1 MKMPLRDLRGQKRMG
16 RKTESDQSALP
27 SSYMW
32 GNIRTLQI
40 AQSLNERCFEW
51 LARIARAD
59 TASSLEIISRNRDL
73 WMKFDLRAC
82 TRAARNPIVL
92 FDCNFGRYEWWIRI
106 VSRDAEPFRMNGGRE
121 YWNAENAT
129 AVLRDILT
137 EARTISVADPRA
149 ANLIFGAPS
158 IGVTL
163 LASLTPSDID
173 RIAVQNVFE
182 FRPRW
187 ADKTVFWRNFLSA
200 SVGESDEEMEE
211 AHFLSLQMLGSDFLN
226 STLARHVG
234 PDVIAVG
241 GR

>member
-1 MKMPLRDLRGQKRMG
+1 MR
-16 RKTESDQSALP
+16 RKSGFDQSALP
-27 SSYMW
+27 RSYMW

-40 AQSLNERCFEW
+40 AQGLNERCFEW

-59 TASSLEIISRNRDL
+59 TASSLEILSRNRDL
-73 WMKFDLRAC
+73 WMKFDSRAC

-92 FDCNFGRYEWWIRI
+92 FDCNFGRYDWWIH
-106 VSRDAEPFRMNGGRE
+106 VASRDAEPFRIKGGRE

-129 AVLRDILT
+129 PVLRDILT
-137 EARTISVADPRA
+137 EARTIAVADPRA

-158 IGVTL
+158 VGVTL
-163 LASLTPSDID
+163 LASLTLSDID

-200 SVGESDEEMEE
+200 AVGESDEEMEE
-211 AHFLSLQMLGSDFLN
+211 AYFFSLQMLGSEFLN
-226 STLARHVG
+226 STLARKYECSY
-234 PDVIAVG
+234 DT
-241 GR
+241 

>member
-1 MKMPLRDLRGQKRMG
+1 MSRN
-16 RKTESDQSALP
+16 TASDQSALP
-27 SSYMW
+27 SSFMW
-32 GNIRTLQI
+32 GNIRTFQI

-59 TASSLEIISRNRDL
+59 TASTLEILSRNRDL
-73 WMKFDLRAC
+73 WIKFDSRAC
-82 TRAARNPIVL
+82 SRAARNPIVL
-92 FDCNFGRYEWWIRI
+92 FDCNFGRYDWWIR
-106 VSRDAEPFRMNGGRE
+106 VASRDAEPFRIKGGRE

-129 AVLRDILT
+129 PVLRDILT
-137 EARTISVADPRA
+137 EARTIAVADPRA

-158 IGVTL
+158 VGVTL

-200 SVGESDEEMEE
+200 SVGESDEELEE
-211 AHFLSLQMLGSDFLN
+211 AYFFSLQMLGSEFLN
-226 STLARHVG
+226 STL
-234 PDVIAVG
+234 
-241 GR
+241 GRKCQCA

>member
-1 MKMPLRDLRGQKRMG
+1 MR
-16 RKTESDQSALP
+16 RKTRSDQSALP

-32 GNIRTLQI
+32 GNIRTFQI
-40 AQSLNERCFEW
+40 AQGLNERCFEW

-59 TASSLEIISRNRDL
+59 TPSPLEILSRNRDL
-73 WMKFDLRAC
+73 WMKFDSRAC

-92 FDCNFGRYEWWIRI
+92 FDCNFGRYDWWIR
-106 VSRDAEPFRMNGGRE
+106 VASRDAEPSRINGGRE
-121 YWNAENAT
+121 YWKAENAT
-129 AVLRDILT
+129 LVLRDILT
-137 EARTISVADPRA
+137 EARTIAVADPRA

-158 IGVTL
+158 VGVTL

-187 ADKTVFWRNFLSA
+187 VDKAVFWRNFLSA

-211 AHFLSLQMLGSDFLN
+211 AYFFSLQMLGSEFLN
-226 STLARHVG
+226 STLARKFECSY
-234 PDVIAVG
+234 DT
-241 GR
+241 